1 MARAVEVVPG
11 LAPEL
16 LQRIVAR
23 IDDLEPAAGAV
34 LVSGSYARGRAER
47 RSDLDLTVVVRGAPM
62 SPRRAWFERRPG
74 AAPLH
79 VSIGAYSLESL
90 HARRAAPWEWAFGL
104 PVLDEVR
111 YVWATDD
118 VRATFGDP
126 PSVVHPGERPDL
138 EELVEF
144 LVKVQKF
151 WARGDGVGVRL
162 VAPGAGFLA
171 PAFLRPLNDEVVVRD
186 RREALEAA
194 LAFRVAPE
202 HYRDDLVVALGVVEA
217 SDEAVVKATL
227 RLGRELLA
235 LLRERL
241 PDIDP
246 RPDLARYL
254 ADGTLER
261 YLGFLD

>member
-1 MARAVEVVPG
+1 MDRTVEVVAG

-16 LQRIVAR
+16 LKRIVAR
-23 IDDLEPAAGAV
+23 IDDVEPAASAV
-34 LVSGSYARGRAER
+34 LVSGSYARGRAEQ
-47 RSDLDLTVVVRGAPM
+47 RSDLDLTVVVRG
-62 SPRRAWFERRPG
+62 SPSSPQRAWFERRPG

-79 VSIGAYSLESL
+79 VSVGAYSLESL

-111 YVWATDD
+111 YVWATDE
-118 VRATFGDP
+118 VRTTLGDP
-126 PSVVHPGERPDL
+126 PSVVHPGERPGL
-138 EELVEF
+138 EEFVEF
-144 LVKVQKF
+144 LAKVQKF

-162 VAPGAGFLA
+162 VAPGVGFLA

-194 LAFRVAPE
+194 LAYRVTPE
-202 HYRDDLVVALGVVEA
+202 HYRDDLVVAIGVVEA
-217 SDEAVVKATL
+217 SDEATVEATL

-235 LLRERL
+235 FLRERNPNVDPQ
-241 PDIDP
+241 PDI
-246 RPDLARYL
+246 ARYL

-261 YLGFLD
+261 HLGFLE